1 MKNTLT
7 KIAALRRLVNIDYI
21 FALTVLAG
29 CAALL
34 CMAVDL
40 VVLHIGKYGITLL

>member
-7 KIAALRRLVNIDYI
+7 KYAALRRLVNIDYI

-29 CAALL
+29 CAALVVA
-34 CMAVDL
+34 AVDIL
-40 VVLHIGKYGITLL
+40 IIEQL